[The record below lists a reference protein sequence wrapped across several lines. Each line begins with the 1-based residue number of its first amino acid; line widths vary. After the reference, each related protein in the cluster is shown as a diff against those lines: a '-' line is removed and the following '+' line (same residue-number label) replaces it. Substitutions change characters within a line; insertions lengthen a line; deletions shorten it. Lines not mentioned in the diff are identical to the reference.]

1 MESLTDQGRT
11 AATVAPLTVSGEQY
25 CYTAL
30 PHRNYLRQTSMIFTT
45 KVANAMQ
52 SIAIIIAFDSNI
64 GITSLSA
71 AMIWRN
77 AMPQLLN
84 SISNSQKLGKSH

>member
-1 MESLTDQGRT
+1 
-11 AATVAPLTVSGEQY
+11 
-25 CYTAL
+25 
-30 PHRNYLRQTSMIFTT
+30 MIFTT

-52 SIAIIIAFDSNI
+52 SIAINIAFDSNI